1 MKIFVMI
8 VLGHKSFVI
17 CNYKGQMTYDSQLQ
31 KYFTNDLGLLY
42 ERSLIL
48 KRYQLLYSSLNI
60 FHFQLMFFS
69 IYE

>member
-1 MKIFVMI
+1 
-8 VLGHKSFVI
+8 
-17 CNYKGQMTYDSQLQ
+17 MTYDSQLQ